1 LAGGYAA
8 ENSFAKGL
16 LLDLGYE
23 ILRNL
28 EVDIGIEQG
37 EPNLSECVG
46 DIRFAD
52 LALAAEVFE
61 NILKFIRESA
71 KHGASM

>member
-1 LAGGYAA
+1 
-8 ENSFAKGL
+8 
-16 LLDLGYE
+16 
-23 ILRNL
+23 
-28 EVDIGIEQG
+28 VDIGIEQS
-37 EPNLSECVG
+37 ESNLAEGVR

-52 LALAAEVFE
+52 LALATEVFE